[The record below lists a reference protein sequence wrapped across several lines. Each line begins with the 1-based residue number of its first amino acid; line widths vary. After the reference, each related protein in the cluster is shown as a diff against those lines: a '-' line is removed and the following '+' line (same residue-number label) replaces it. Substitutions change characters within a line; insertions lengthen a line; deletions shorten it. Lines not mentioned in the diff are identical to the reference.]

1 MLKNGRTYPGNPMQ
15 LTVTLV
21 DENGTAVDPDTV
33 TFKTYDPWDRK
44 VTYTYGTDSE
54 VTRSSAGVYVA
65 EITPDKAGRWK
76 FRWQTTGPVFAT
88 EDSFI
93 VLTSPFYEDCYEDYV

>member
-21 DENGTAVDPDTV
+21 DDSGNAIDPDTV
-33 TFKTYDPWDRK
+33 IFKTYDPCGRK
-44 VTYTYGTDSE
+44 TSYVYGTDDE
-54 VTRSSAGVYVA
+54 VSRSSAGVYAA
-65 EITPDKAGRWK
+65 EIAPDKAGRWNI
-76 FRWQTTGPVFAT
+76 RWETTGPKFAK

-93 VLTSPFYEDCYEDYV
+93 VLTSPFFDNCCEDYV